1 LTWRISLSALTGIPS
16 LLIKRW
22 SGRLPRKRIFTKRR
36 KTIHFL
42 KTRNLS
48 YEHDGLVYDD
58 MPARQALR
66 ELLLTERFGRAWW
79 IELDKKTIGYAVL
92 TFGFSVEFHGR
103 DAVLDEMYLLP
114 DHQGKG
120 HFTEVLALIEACC
133 RELGV
138 RALCLVVETKNTRA
152 QRACQKAGFKPHDRT
167 LMTKRLT

>member
-1 LTWRISLSALTGIPS
+1 MGIELRPATEGD
-16 LLIKRW
+16 LDMLAGMVRDY
-22 SGRLPRKRIFTKRR
+22 
-36 KTIHFL
+36 
-42 KTRNLS
+42 

-58 MPARQALR
+58 TPPRQALR

-79 IELDKKTIGYAVL
+79 IDLDKKTIGYAVL

-152 QRACQKAGFKPHDRT
+152 QRAYQKAGFKPHDRT

>member
-1 LTWRISLSALTGIPS
+1 MAVSPDGFVMGIELRPVIEGD
-16 LLIKRW
+16 LDMLAGMVRAY
-22 SGRLPRKRIFTKRR
+22 
-36 KTIHFL
+36 
-42 KTRNLS
+42 
-48 YEHDGLVYDD
+48 YEHDGSVYDD

-66 ELLLTERFGRAWW
+66 ELILTERFGRAWW
-79 IELDKKTIGYAVL
+79 IDLDKKTIGYAVL

-120 HFTEVLALIEACC
+120 HFTEVLALIEDCC
-133 RELGV
+133 RQLGV

-152 QRACQKAGFKPHDRT
+152 QRAYQKTGFKPHDRT